1 MDGGE
6 VLRTEECKM
15 GTIKTAREMG
25 FAHAVLF
32 MFVRLT
38 VAQAYK
44 SLRRVTISCPMRVS
58 YL

>member
-1 MDGGE
+1 
-6 VLRTEECKM
+6 VLRTEESKM

-44 SLRRVTISCPMRVS
+44 SLCRVTISCPMRVS